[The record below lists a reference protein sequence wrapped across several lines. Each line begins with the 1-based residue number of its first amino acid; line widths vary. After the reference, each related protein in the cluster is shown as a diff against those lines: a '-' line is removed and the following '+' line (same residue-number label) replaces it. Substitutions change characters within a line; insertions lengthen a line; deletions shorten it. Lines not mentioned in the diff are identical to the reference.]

1 MCGRYSL
8 ASDYGTIQHRFRI
21 DAKNLPYKQR
31 YNIAPT
37 QDVLTVTRAGNR
49 NNAQFMKWGL
59 IPSWSKDA
67 KIGSRMFN
75 ARAESLLER
84 RSFRKAFQYQRCLVV
99 ADGFFEWRRVGK
111 LRIPIRIILKHA
123 GPFGFA
129 GLWESWKSP
138 EGKRIESC
146 TIITTVPNNTM
157 EIIHDRM
164 PVILTKEAE
173 EQWLS
178 TSTVDTAELKKLL
191 VPYPSSNMETF
202 TVSGLVNNSV
212 NDIPEVITKVN

>member
-1 MCGRYSL
+1 M
-8 ASDYGTIQHRFRI
+8 
-21 DAKNLPYKQR
+21 
-31 YNIAPT
+31 
-37 QDVLTVTRAGNR
+37 
-49 NNAQFMKWGL
+49 
-59 IPSWSKDA
+59 
-67 KIGSRMFN
+67 
-75 ARAESLLER
+75 
-84 RSFRKAFQYQRCLVV
+84 
-99 ADGFFEWRRVGK
+99 
-111 LRIPIRIILKHA
+111 
-123 GPFGFA
+123 FGFA

-178 TSTVDTAELKKLL
+178 TSSVDTAELKKLL

-212 NDIPEVITKVN
+212 NDIPEVITRVN

>member
-8 ASDYGTIQHRFRI
+8 ASDYDIIQHRFSI

-37 QDVLTVTRAGNR
+37 QDVLTVTRTGNR

-59 IPSWSKDA
+59 IPSWSKDS
-67 KIGSRMFN
+67 KIGSRMIN
-75 ARAESLLER
+75 ARAESLLKR
-84 RSFRKAFQYQRCLVV
+84 RSFQKAFQYQRCLVV

-111 LRIPIRIILKHA
+111 LRIPIRIILKNA
-123 GPFGFA
+123 EPFGFA

-138 EGKRIESC
+138 EGERIESC

-157 EIIHDRM
+157 ELIHDRM
-164 PVILTKEAE
+164 PVILTKGAE

-178 TSTVDTAELKKLL
+178 STNVNTAELSELL

-202 TVSGLVNNSV
+202 TISGLVNNYA
-212 NDIPEVITKVN
+212 NDIPEVIARVY